1 MKNIWKLD
9 FRKLWG
15 TDGDGE
21 TWNDPDCSSEQVEIF
36 IESLLEKQKKE
47 LTNEIKKDLLD
58 ITKGI
63 DDDGSEYI
71 ACKIDYVDIE
81 NLFKRYD

>member
-15 TDGDGE
+15 IDGDGE

-36 IESLLEKQKKE
+36 IESLLADQKKE
-47 LTNEIKKDLLD
+47 LLEEIKKDLLD

-71 ACKIDYVDIE
+71 ACQIDYFDIE
-81 NLFKRYD
+81 DLFKRYD